1 MHKGQAAEEGD
12 KIHSCHDR
20 GNKLLRNNSFFR
32 CLNREFRRIDE
43 EGEHQQEHG
52 DNERIIALEIK
63 RKSASPFGLTLSL
76 HNVSIIAYA

>member
-52 DNERIIALEIK
+52 DNERIIGGKYAFFFF
-63 RKSASPFGLTLSL
+63 PGLQADLFVCFL
-76 HNVSIIAYA
+76 YLP